1 MNAVPVAS
9 LVKAYWTSF
18 RIKYEVGILFAK
30 DGEFVYI
37 LVEGGEIKGPFLA
50 LNVFPPA
57 RYEGWINIYTRN
69 CLVLWMSQRTSKRK
83 IKKFIHEKLTMRALS
98 RVRDRVMR
106 WCDKSLEKFYR
117 PDGRAM
123 LLSVCALVLTRLH
136 MDCRA
141 GGATRGA
148 AKCVSSLD
156 RPRCGWPRIEKCE
169 RLWSCFPYLR
179 GTQNR

>member
-18 RIKYEVGILFAK
+18 RISHEVGILFAK
-30 DGEFVYI
+30 DEEFVYV
-37 LVEGGEIKGPFLA
+37 LVDGGEVRGPFLE

-83 IKKFIHEKLTMRALS
+83 IKKFIHEKLFIRALS

-106 WCDKSLEKFYR
+106 WCEKSLEKFYR
-117 PDGRAM
+117 PGGREMFLSIRALREDGII
-123 LLSVCALVLTRLH
+123 STV
-136 MDCRA
+136 
-141 GGATRGA
+141 
-148 AKCVSSLD
+148 
-156 RPRCGWPRIEKCE
+156 
-169 RLWSCFPYLR
+169 
-179 GTQNR
+179 